1 MVLSVGQIAQMF
13 DLSCVRTYNT
23 KDDIIE
29 LIDAAKKHRCG
40 QVSVLQCF
48 IDLSRELL
56 EEEKGVKVVGN
67 ISFPSGSDITELKV
81 LQASQMVDKCDE
93 IDMVMNICYLKSGMY
108 SYVEE
113 DINAVKKA
121 VGDIPLKV
129 IIESALLD
137 KKRIEKACEICIT
150 TGAAFVKTGTGW
162 TSPTTVEQVRFI
174 KSVVMDAI
182 AIKASG
188 GVKNLNMLLQ
198 MYAAGATRFGVN
210 LKTGIS
216 ILNECMVVDESEI
229 A

>member
-1 MVLSVGQIAQMF
+1 MVLRTEQIAKMF

-23 KDDIIE
+23 KDDIVE

-56 EEEKGVKVVGN
+56 KDEKGIKVVGN

-81 LQASQMVDKCDE
+81 LQAAQMVGKCDE
-93 IDMVMNICYLKSGMY
+93 IDMVMNVCYLKSGMY

-113 DINAVKKA
+113 DVKAVKKA
-121 VGDIPLKV
+121 VGETPLKV

-137 KKRIEKACEICIT
+137 KKRIEKACEICINA
-150 TGAAFVKTGTGW
+150 GAAFVKTGTGW
-162 TSPTTVEQVRFI
+162 TSPTTVEQVKLI
-174 KSVVMDAI
+174 KSIVGDAI

-188 GVKNLNMLLQ
+188 GIKNLNLLLQ
-198 MYAAGATRFGVN
+198 MYASGATRFGVN
-210 LKTGIS
+210 MKTGIA
-216 ILNECMVVDESEI
+216 ILNECIDAGGSLTV
-229 A
+229 

>member
-1 MVLSVGQIAQMF
+1 MVLNVDQIAQMF

-23 KDDIIE
+23 KDDIVE
-29 LIDAAKKHRCG
+29 LTDVAKKYRCG

-56 EEEKGVKVVGN
+56 EGEKGIKVVGN
-67 ISFPSGSDITELKV
+67 VSFPSGSDITELKV
-81 LQASQMVDKCDE
+81 LQASQMVGKCDE

-113 DINAVKKA
+113 DVKAVKKA
-121 VGDIPLKV
+121 IGDIPLKV

-137 KKRIEKACEICIT
+137 KKRIEKACEICINV
-150 TGAAFVKTGTGW
+150 GAAFVKTGTGW

-188 GVKNLNMLLQ
+188 GVENLNMLLQ
-198 MYAAGATRFGVN
+198 MYVAGATRF
-210 LKTGIS
+210 LSLIH
-216 ILNECMVVDESEI
+216 I
-229 A
+229 